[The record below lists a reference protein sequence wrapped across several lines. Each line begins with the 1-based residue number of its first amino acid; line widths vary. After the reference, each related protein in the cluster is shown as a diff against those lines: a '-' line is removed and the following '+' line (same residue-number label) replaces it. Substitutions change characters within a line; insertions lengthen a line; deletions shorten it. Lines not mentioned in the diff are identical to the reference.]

1 MRKPVKR
8 KKVRIQGGQPKA
20 QSKNIVLE
28 QNGETSQTV
37 STEKEENPATDSVS
51 IQLET
56 AQIEVPVQRTGNTR
70 AVRTKFELEKG
81 GKEILTCHEVAEKAW
96 NLAHAFFNGG
106 VGTKEDTISIIE
118 DDIEFLLRSNLSIQT
133 GAQTGAQT
141 GQMTS
146 EPTPTVENATELF
159 NEEEVPELS
168 VVNLRGIL
176 STMEQYGMEQGYVGF
191 YGDDC
196 HFFSAP
202 MHGCVPITKG
212 YVKSQLSS
220 YEQE

>member
-8 KKVRIQGGQPKA
+8 KKVRIEGSKPQPTKTPTKTPA
-20 QSKNIVLE
+20 ETPAETNNVE
-28 QNGETSQTV
+28 QEITPTPAET
-37 STEKEENPATDSVS
+37 VS

-56 AQIEVPVQRTGNTR
+56 AQIEVPAPVQRTGNVR
-70 AVRTKFELEKG
+70 ATRTKYELAKG
-81 GKEILTCHEVAEKAW
+81 GTDILTCHEIAEKAW

-106 VGTKEDTISIIE
+106 VGTKDDTISIIE
-118 DDIEFLLRSNLSIQT
+118 DDIEFLLRSNLSIQS
-133 GAQTGAQT
+133 
-141 GQMTS
+141 GQLS
-146 EPTPTVENATELF
+146 PEPTPTVENASELF

-202 MHGCVPITKG
+202 MHGCVPITKD
-212 YVKSQLSS
+212 YVKTQLRS